1 MEIQA
6 HVYFFSLIQAAE
18 KQLFITAEEKRS
30 QSSVLL
36 ASYPGVCFYRMI
48 IHGLNLDHTHHSLF
62 DFPPHFE
69 IFWVDVF
76 IQLCWLLG
84 ALLRKGF
91 NGVSPSRYVEDGL
104 CWTYIWTK
112 QQGLQSSHPLLVS
125 EDTHR
130 VLECNAVWLVTLE
143 KYCRRTN
150 SHLSWK
156 LNQSL
161 QADEIL
167 LKRCNMSC
175 WLWRILLCLHCQHL
189 FWQHYNACFHWL
201 SISKQKALLNPHL
214 LQYLQEWWS
223 VYLLLLGVF
232 FWHSRAHLAN

>member
-1 MEIQA
+1 MFLQDDYSWSKSGSHSPFIIW
-6 HVYFFSLIQAAE
+6 FPSSL
-18 KQLFITAEEKRS
+18 
-30 QSSVLL
+30 
-36 ASYPGVCFYRMI
+36 
-48 IHGLNLDHTHHSLF
+48 
-62 DFPPHFE
+62 
-69 IFWVDVF
+69 WVDVF

-84 ALLRKGF
+84 ALLWKGF

-232 FWHSRAHLAN
+232 FDIPEHTLQTRNWSSFP